1 MPTDSSPVP
10 PDPASADPAPPARS
24 GLTPERA
31 SGVVIVAGIAT
42 FIAGALGAVQSRAN
56 GTLATVFGSA
66 IDAALWSFG
75 SGWLLLTLAML
86 HPKVRGGL
94 VEAHRAYRGD
104 SLRWWMFLGGL
115 GGGFFVVAQTWS
127 VPQIGVALFTI
138 AIVGGQTLNAL
149 LVDSVGLGPA
159 GKAPVTWTRVLGALG
174 TIAGVAL
181 ASLGRGGGDHALV
194 LAPVFLAV
202 VAGAGMAVQQAING
216 RVNRHSGNIVSTTWV
231 NFTWGLVL
239 IGGVL
244 LAQVLRGTWT
254 PPRTWDSPAWTF
266 LGGVIGIVFVG
277 VGALVVHYLG
287 VLLATL
293 LTLSG
298 QLIGAVLVDVLG
310 GASHLSPLVLVGVA
324 VTLTSAAFAAVAG
337 RRATVRRARAAAA
350 APPAAA

>member
-1 MPTDSSPVP
+1 MPAAA
-10 PDPASADPAPPARS
+10 PA
-24 GLTPERA
+24 TPEPGTARVGG
-31 SGVVIVAGIAT
+31 GVVLAGAAAFT
-42 FIAGALGAVQSRAN
+42 AGALGAVQSRAN

-75 SGWLLLTLAML
+75 SGWVLLTLAML
-86 HPKVRGGL
+86 HPRVRGGL
-94 VEAHRAYRGD
+94 VDAYRAFRGSD
-104 SLRWWMFLGGL
+104 LRWWMFLGGL

-138 AIVGGQTLNAL
+138 AIVGGQTFNAL
-149 LVDSVGLGPA
+149 LVDAVGLGPA
-159 GKAPVTWTRVLGALG
+159 GKSPVTGTRVLGAVG

-181 ASLGRGGGDHALV
+181 ASFGRGAGGHGLV
-194 LAPVFLAV
+194 LAPVLLAV
-202 VAGAGMAVQQAING
+202 AAGAGMAVQQAING

-244 LAQVLRGTWT
+244 VAQLVRGTWSA
-254 PPRTWDSPAWTF
+254 PRTWDSPAWTF